1 MGTNLHCAELR
12 KTITKEINDCGLPIS
27 MVYYMMKDLMR
38 ELEDVNNAVIAKE
51 REDTYKA
58 VQQQQQSTVTEVV
71 EGEELPE

>member
-12 KTITKEINDCGLPIS
+12 KAITKEINDCGLPIS

>member
-12 KTITKEINDCGLPIS
+12 KAITKEINDCGLPIS

-38 ELEDVNNAVIAKE
+38 ELEDVNNAVVAKE
-51 REDTYKA
+51 REDAYKA